1 MAVGLG
7 EVHEAEEMI
16 AMVHE
21 AEMIVMVHEAGEMI
35 AMVHEAGM
43 IVLVHEAE
51 EMIVLA
57 HEAEEMI
64 AMAHEAGTNFLVL
77 LEIVIAP
84 HLVQRDGVVMIALVD
99 LVTVEDSDVILVGDD
114 GITTIDFAEMMR
126 VDDVMRRID
135 LVTIDVGTT
144 VVAIDE
150 PLKGVGAEHCHKCF
164 SKFLYRNSRSSKSY
178 RRSQSSCNKQ
188 LDKSP
193 FSMRAR
199 NAALTQ
205 LFNYN
210 CRMLLVSVSTEIHS
224 TVCFLSTVL
233 DDNPSP

>member
-1 MAVGLG
+1 MDVDWMHEMEEIDIAPIVHQPVTVAEIDIDHPIVPHHVMAVGLG

-21 AEMIVMVHEAGEMI
+21 AEEMI

-43 IVLVHEAE
+43 IVMVHEAQE
-51 EMIVLA
+51 EMIAMV

-77 LEIVIAP
+77 LEIVIVP
-84 HLVQRDGVVMIALVD
+84 HLVQGDGVVMIALVD

-164 SKFLYRNSRSSKSY
+164 SKFLYRNSRSSKSHNHLAT
-178 RRSQSSCNKQ
+178 SN
-188 LDKSP
+188 
-193 FSMRAR
+193 
-199 NAALTQ
+199 
-205 LFNYN
+205 
-210 CRMLLVSVSTEIHS
+210 
-224 TVCFLSTVL
+224 
-233 DDNPSP
+233 

>member
-1 MAVGLG
+1 MTVAEIDIDHPIVPHHVMAVGLG
-7 EVHEAEEMI
+7 EV
-16 AMVHE
+16 
-21 AEMIVMVHEAGEMI
+21 
-35 AMVHEAGM
+35 
-43 IVLVHEAE
+43 
-51 EMIVLA
+51 

-164 SKFLYRNSRSSKSY
+164 SKFLYRNSRSSKSHNHLAT
-178 RRSQSSCNKQ
+178 SN
-188 LDKSP
+188 
-193 FSMRAR
+193 
-199 NAALTQ
+199 
-205 LFNYN
+205 
-210 CRMLLVSVSTEIHS
+210 
-224 TVCFLSTVL
+224 
-233 DDNPSP
+233 

>member
-1 MAVGLG
+1 MTVAEIDIDHPIVPHHVMAVGLG

-35 AMVHEAGM
+35 AMVHEAEMIAMVHEAEEMIAMVHEAGM
-43 IVLVHEAE
+43 IVLVHEAEEMIAMAHEAE

-77 LEIVIAP
+77 LEIVIVP
-84 HLVQRDGVVMIALVD
+84 HLVQGDGVVMIALVD

-164 SKFLYRNSRSSKSY
+164 SKFLYRNSRSSKSHNHLAT
-178 RRSQSSCNKQ
+178 SN
-188 LDKSP
+188 
-193 FSMRAR
+193 
-199 NAALTQ
+199 
-205 LFNYN
+205 
-210 CRMLLVSVSTEIHS
+210 
-224 TVCFLSTVL
+224 
-233 DDNPSP
+233 